1 MLARV
6 TTQRVPREIR
16 EQQMLDAAVTV
27 FAQRG
32 YRRSSMDDIAE
43 AAGITKPMI
52 YLYIGS
58 KDDLFLAA
66 IDRESRRLIDSVLAS
81 ADPALPAD
89 QQLWHGLAAFLDG
102 VATDRDSWWLVSR
115 RALEESAEFASA
127 GRALRRMMVVAIG
140 GQLKRAADQGPKKVT
155 DDDIHGLAVALV
167 GACEAMADRIADH
180 PEVDSRVAAS
190 QLMNLTWMGFGRL
203 LEGKRWHP

>member
-1 MLARV
+1 M

-32 YRRSSMDDIAE
+32 YRLASMDDIAE

-66 IDRESRRLIDSVLAS
+66 IDRETHRLSELVLAS
-81 ADPALPAD
+81 AEPGLAAD
-89 QQLWHGLAAFLDG
+89 EQLWRGLVAFLDG
-102 VATDRDSWWLVSR
+102 VCAGRDRWRLVSR
-115 RALEESAEFASA
+115 RAVQEGAEFAGA
-127 GRALRRMMVVAIG
+127 ARALRRTMVAAVSA
-140 GQLKRAADQGPKKVT
+140 QLTRAAALGPKEVN

-167 GACEAMADRIADH
+167 GACEAMADHVVDDPDADPRI
-180 PEVDSRVAAS
+180 AAS

-203 LEGKRWHP
+203 LEGRRWHP

>member
-1 MLARV
+1 MV
-6 TTQRVPREIR
+6 VIKRVPRETR

-32 YRRSSMDDIAE
+32 YRLASMDEIAE

-58 KDDLFLAA
+58 KDDLFLAT
-66 IDRESRRLIDSVLAS
+66 IDREARRLGDLVLAS
-81 ADPALPAD
+81 TDPELSADR
-89 QQLWHGLAAFLDG
+89 QLWHGLVALLDAVAADP
-102 VATDRDSWWLVSR
+102 DRWRLVSR
-115 RALEESAEFASA
+115 RALQEGAKFGGAP
-127 GRALRRMMVVAIG
+127 RALRRTMVAVVG
-140 GQLKRAADQGPKKVT
+140 RQLKRAAAQGPKEVK

-167 GACEAMADRIADH
+167 GACEAMADH
-180 PEVDSRVAAS
+180 VVDNPQVESRVAAS

-203 LEGKRWHP
+203 LEGKRWRP